1 MSSPTFAA
9 THNLLALLEKP
20 VESNG
25 FEQIIDFLNANPI
38 KYALM
43 VSPMVYSS
51 CIKQFWA
58 TVKVKKVNGAKTTAW
73 NEFSSTMA
81 SAIIC
86 LANNQKF
93 NFSKYILA
101 NMVKNLEGGVKFFM
115 FPRFLQ
121 VFLNTQVEGMTK
133 HKETFIVSSHT
144 KKIFANIR
152 RQADGFSGVVTP
164 LFESVMVQAN
174 EEVGDP
180 TDATQIPT
188 IDQPSISS
196 RPQKKQKPTRKL
208 RKEIE
213 SPQHVSADEDH
224 VSTFSNAPLP
234 SGEDSSDL
242 NELMVLLFKLKDP
255 VLDCVQFKY
264 I

>member
-9 THNLLALLEKP
+9 THNLVAFLEKP
-20 VESNG
+20 AESNG

-58 TVKVKKVNGAKTTAW
+58 TAKVKKVNGQDHLQALVDKQQVLITEESIRRDLHFADEEGIDCLSNDSIFAELAKMGYEKPSQSAKTTTW

-93 NFSKYILA
+93 NFSKYIL
-101 NMVKNLEGGVKFFM
+101 
-115 FPRFLQ
+115 
-121 VFLNTQVEGMTK
+121 VEGMTK

-144 KKIFANIR
+144 KKIFANMR

-188 IDQPSISS
+188 NNQPSTSS
-196 RPQKKQKPTRKL
+196 RP
-208 RKEIE
+208 
-213 SPQHVSADEDH
+213 
-224 VSTFSNAPLP
+224 
-234 SGEDSSDL
+234 
-242 NELMVLLFKLKDP
+242 
-255 VLDCVQFKY
+255 
-264 I
+264 